1 MRAHDIARDIGDRTE
16 IAYAM
21 ADLVRVDVERGELDG
36 ATEALAESLPRANS
50 MSARI
55 IVLLALEGA
64 AGLAAARGD
73 DALAIRLWAAAAA
86 DRETSG
92 FANMPAD
99 QRLVD
104 ARMAEARDR
113 LQPEAVAEAW
123 AEGHALTLDDAVDAA
138 MTLVAVSAVSGVSA
152 AG

>member
-1 MRAHDIARDIGDRTE
+1 
-16 IAYAM
+16 
-21 ADLVRVDVERGELDG
+21 VERGELDG